1 MSREL
6 KTAHFLSACFVPPT
20 GRPSDGV
27 LPPNAIPL
35 RPSHCPACHLS
46 SAVTVPG
53 LSSLLYCHTVP
64 TVISSVVRLSGLS
77 HLSYC
82 HACHLFYCHTVRT
95 VISLTVKL
103 PGLSSLSYCHTLSRL
118 LPLSHCHTVRTVI
131 SLLCHTHSPDCPLS
145 GSERLDLCRRRLEAA
160 GIINQL
166 RSRRKQIFLS
176 SADCFTHEP
185 THRARQ
191 SSLEWQTLRCRY
203 KADGLP
209 KNENKRPG
217 EPGTHVHQ
225 KLIEPSA
232 LAAFKRAESRTSSLK
247 RGQSV
252 TSAIQLFTRVD
263 TLGSFHRRGSKLAG
277 QNAIAR

>member
-27 LPPNAIPL
+27 LPPNVIPL

-82 HACHLFYCHTVRT
+82 HACHLFY
-95 VISLTVKL
+95 
-103 PGLSSLSYCHTLSRL
+103 
-118 LPLSHCHTVRTVI
+118 CHTVRTVI